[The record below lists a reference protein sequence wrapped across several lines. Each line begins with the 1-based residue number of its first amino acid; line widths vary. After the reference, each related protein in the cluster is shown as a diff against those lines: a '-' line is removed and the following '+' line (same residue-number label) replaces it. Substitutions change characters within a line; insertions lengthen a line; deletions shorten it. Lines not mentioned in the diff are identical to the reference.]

1 MIKLKRIAEII
12 NGELKGNPED
22 TITSINSLKNAA
34 NNEIAFTMKETI
46 DLKSVKAGALIV
58 KKESRI
64 NYPNLIFVD
73 QPYMA
78 FAKLLNYFFPHK
90 RFNEGIDKN
99 TYISSTAILGKNI
112 SVGAF
117 STIGDNSSIDDHTEI
132 HAGVIIYRNVK
143 IGSHCI
149 IYSNVVIRE
158 DVEIG
163 NHVIIQSGAIL
174 GSDGFGFTLDS
185 QGNITKIPQ
194 KGRVII
200 GNHCEIGG
208 NTCID
213 KSTIEKTELKD
224 YVKTDNLIQ
233 IGHNV
238 TIGKSSR
245 LSAQTGI
252 SGSTEIGE
260 DVLMGGQVGIGD
272 HLKIANGVM
281 IAGKTGVTGHIKQK
295 CIIAGYPHQE
305 IRKWRKD
312 QVLIRNL
319 ENYVERIKLLEK
331 KVKKL
336 EEK

>member
-1 MIKLKRIAEII
+1 
-12 NGELKGNPED
+12 
-22 TITSINSLKNAA
+22 
-34 NNEIAFTMKETI
+34 
-46 DLKSVKAGALIV
+46 
-58 KKESRI
+58 
-64 NYPNLIFVD
+64 
-73 QPYMA
+73 
-78 FAKLLNYFFPHK
+78 
-90 RFNEGIDKN
+90 
-99 TYISSTAILGKNI
+99 
-112 SVGAF
+112 
-117 STIGDNSSIDDHTEI
+117 
-132 HAGVIIYRNVK
+132 
-143 IGSHCI
+143 HCI